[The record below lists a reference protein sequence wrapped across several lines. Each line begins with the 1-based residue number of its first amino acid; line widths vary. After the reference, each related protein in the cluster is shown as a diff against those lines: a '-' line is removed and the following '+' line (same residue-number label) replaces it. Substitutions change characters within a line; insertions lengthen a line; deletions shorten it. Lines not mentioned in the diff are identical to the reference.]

1 MKSIIIIADTKWSVN
16 GVIQNS

>member
-1 MKSIIIIADTKWSVN
+1 MKSIIIIADTKKSVK